1 MDWLIE
7 AIQRVLAFFYSLF
20 LSLLDALYDL
30 VCKIFDVFMSAITE
44 LISGVIAFFGA
55 IPIPDIVP
63 LPSGVAWVA
72 SQVGAPQMIIIVSS
86 ALIVRLL
93 LQLIPFV
100 RLGS

>member
-1 MDWLIE
+1 MGWLIE
-7 AIQRVLAFFYSLF
+7 AIQRALAFFYSLL
-20 LSLLDALYDL
+20 LSLIEALYDL
-30 VCKIFDVFMSAITE
+30 VCKIFDVFMAAVTQ
-44 LISGVIAFFGA
+44 LISGVIDFLGV
-55 IPIPDIVP
+55 IPIPEVVP

-72 SQVGAPQMIIIVSS
+72 SQLGAPQMIIIVST

>member
-30 VCKIFDVFMSAITE
+30 VCKIFDVFMIAVAE
-44 LISGVIAFFGA
+44 LISGVIAFLGA
-55 IPIPDIVP
+55 IPIPEVVP

-72 SQVGAPQMIIIVSS
+72 SQLGAPQMIIIVSG
-86 ALIVRLL
+86 ALTVRLL